1 MITMEMEYINENTIR
16 VFIDTDDLIERGI
29 SFMDIMSNQHEVEHF
44 FMSVLEEVDVS
55 QKFQHT
61 EAITFQV
68 MPKRNG
74 IDLYISKGFGD
85 ENDEDDAFKQLMDTI
100 GELEDEDK
108 NANTE
113 RQSILDD
120 NTKQTP
126 EKNDQKKEVIAENP
140 PVSKEITLVFNIFED
155 FIAFARDFKDQYAQV
170 DLYLYNDTYFAIVTF
185 DANELEDKDIKDLT
199 YIAQEYAELSILDS
213 GLIRERGLEIA
224 KGDASVQIRNAFK

>member
-29 SFMDIMSNQHEVEHF
+29 SFMDIMSNQNEVEHF
-44 FMSVLEEVDVS
+44 FMSILEEVDVS

-85 ENDEDDAFKQLMDTI
+85 DNEEDSAFQQLMETI

-108 NANTE
+108 AKSSE

-120 NTKQTP
+120 QAKQDT
-126 EKNDQKKEVIAENP
+126 NRKKIASAGTVEP
-140 PVSKEITLVFNIFED
+140 RVPREITLAFRIFED
-155 FIAFARDFKDQYAQV
+155 FLAFARDFKDQYAQV
-170 DLYLYNDTYFAIVTF
+170 DLYLYNEVYFALVKF
-185 DANELEDKDIKDLT
+185 EANELSDSEIEDLAFL
-199 YIAQEYAELSILDS
+199 AQEYGEVSTLNA
-213 GLIRERGLEIA
+213 GLIRERGHEIA
-224 KGDASVQIRNAFK
+224 RGNASVQVRRAFG

>member
-1 MITMEMEYINENTIR
+1 MEMEYINENTIR

-29 SFMDIMSNQHEVEHF
+29 SFMDIMSNQNEVEHF
-44 FMSVLEEVDVS
+44 FMSILEEVDVS

-85 ENDEDDAFKQLMDTI
+85 DNEEDSAFQQLMETI

-108 NANTE
+108 AKSSE

-120 NTKQTP
+120 QAKQDT
-126 EKNDQKKEVIAENP
+126 NRKKIASAGTVEP
-140 PVSKEITLVFNIFED
+140 RVPREITLAFRIFED
-155 FIAFARDFKDQYAQV
+155 FLAFARDFKDQYAQV
-170 DLYLYNDTYFAIVTF
+170 DLYLYNEVYFALVKF
-185 DANELEDKDIKDLT
+185 EANELSDSEIEDLT
-199 YIAQEYAELSILDS
+199 FLAQEYGEVSTLNA
-213 GLIRERGLEIA
+213 GLIRERGHEIA
-224 KGDASVQIRNAFK
+224 RGNASVQVRRAFG

>member
-29 SFMDIMSNQHEVEHF
+29 SFMDIMSNQNEVEHF
-44 FMSVLEEVDVS
+44 FMSILEEVDVS

-85 ENDEDDAFKQLMDTI
+85 DTEEDSAFQQLMETI

-108 NANTE
+108 AKSSE

-120 NTKQTP
+120 QAKQDT
-126 EKNDQKKEVIAENP
+126 NRKKIASAGTVEP
-140 PVSKEITLVFNIFED
+140 RVPREITLAFRIFED
-155 FIAFARDFKDQYAQV
+155 FLAFARDFKDQYAQV
-170 DLYLYNDTYFAIVTF
+170 DLYLYNEVYFALVKF
-185 DANELEDKDIKDLT
+185 EANELSDSEIEDLAFL
-199 YIAQEYAELSILDS
+199 AQEYGEVSTLNA
-213 GLIRERGLEIA
+213 GLIRERGHEIA
-224 KGDASVQIRNAFK
+224 RGNASVQVRRAFG

>member
-1 MITMEMEYINENTIR
+1 MEMEYINENTIR

-29 SFMDIMSNQHEVEHF
+29 SFMDIMSNQNEVEHF
-44 FMSVLEEVDVS
+44 FMSILEEVDVS

-85 ENDEDDAFKQLMDTI
+85 DTEEDSAFQQLMETI

-108 NANTE
+108 AKSSE

-120 NTKQTP
+120 QAKQDT
-126 EKNDQKKEVIAENP
+126 NRKKIASAGTVEP
-140 PVSKEITLVFNIFED
+140 RVPREITLAFRIFED
-155 FIAFARDFKDQYAQV
+155 FLAFARDFKDQYAQV
-170 DLYLYNDTYFAIVTF
+170 DLYLYNEVYFALVKF
-185 DANELEDKDIKDLT
+185 EANELSDSEIEDLAFL
-199 YIAQEYAELSILDS
+199 AQEYGEVSTLNA
-213 GLIRERGLEIA
+213 GLIRERGHEIA
-224 KGDASVQIRNAFK
+224 RGNASVQVRRAFG

>member
-1 MITMEMEYINENTIR
+1 MEMEYINENTIR

-29 SFMDIMSNQHEVEHF
+29 SFMDIMSNQNEVEHF
-44 FMSVLEEVDVS
+44 FMSILEEVDVS

-85 ENDEDDAFKQLMDTI
+85 DNEEDSAFQQLMETI

-108 NANTE
+108 AKSSE

-120 NTKQTP
+120 QAKQDT
-126 EKNDQKKEVIAENP
+126 NRKKIASAGTVEP
-140 PVSKEITLVFNIFED
+140 RVPREITLAFRIFED
-155 FIAFARDFKDQYAQV
+155 FLAFARDFKDQYAQV
-170 DLYLYNDTYFAIVTF
+170 DLYLYNEVYFALVKF
-185 DANELEDKDIKDLT
+185 EANELSDSEIEDLAFL
-199 YIAQEYAELSILDS
+199 AQEYGEVSTLNA
-213 GLIRERGLEIA
+213 GLIRERGHEIA
-224 KGDASVQIRNAFK
+224 RGNASVQVRRAFG

>member
-1 MITMEMEYINENTIR
+1 MEMEYINENTIR

-29 SFMDIMSNQHEVEHF
+29 SFMDIMSNQNEVEHF
-44 FMSVLEEVDVS
+44 FMSILEEVDVS

-85 ENDEDDAFKQLMDTI
+85 DNEEDCAFQQLMETI

-108 NANTE
+108 AKSSE

-120 NTKQTP
+120 QAKQDT
-126 EKNDQKKEVIAENP
+126 NRKKIASAGTVEP
-140 PVSKEITLVFNIFED
+140 RVPREITLAFRIFED
-155 FIAFARDFKDQYAQV
+155 FLAFARDFK
-170 DLYLYNDTYFAIVTF
+170 
-185 DANELEDKDIKDLT
+185 
-199 YIAQEYAELSILDS
+199 
-213 GLIRERGLEIA
+213 
-224 KGDASVQIRNAFK
+224 

>member
-1 MITMEMEYINENTIR
+1 MEMEYINENTIR

-29 SFMDIMSNQHEVEHF
+29 SFMDIMSNQNEVEHF
-44 FMSVLEEVDVS
+44 FMSILEEVDVS

-85 ENDEDDAFKQLMDTI
+85 DNEEDSAFQQLMETI

-108 NANTE
+108 AKSSE

-120 NTKQTP
+120 QAKQ
-126 EKNDQKKEVIAENP
+126 DADKKKIANAETEEP
-140 PVSKEITLVFNIFED
+140 RVPREITLVFRMFED
-155 FIAFARDFKDQYAQV
+155 FLAFARDFKDQYAQV
-170 DLYLYNDTYFAIVTF
+170 DLYLYNEAYFALVKF
-185 DANELEDKDIKDLT
+185 EANELSDNEIEDLAFL
-199 YIAQEYAELSILDS
+199 AQEYGEVSALNA
-213 GLIRERGLEIA
+213 GLIRERGHEIA
-224 KGDASVQIRNAFK
+224 RGNASVQIRRAFG